1 MSKSSEEARQWMNNN
16 VNEDDEMGY
25 RYYNEAMNELFIVN
39 KHEQEEK
46 DYAITR

>member
-25 RYYNEAMNELFIVN
+25 KYYNEAMNELFIAE
-39 KHEQEEK
+39 HETEE
-46 DYAITR
+46 DTICQ